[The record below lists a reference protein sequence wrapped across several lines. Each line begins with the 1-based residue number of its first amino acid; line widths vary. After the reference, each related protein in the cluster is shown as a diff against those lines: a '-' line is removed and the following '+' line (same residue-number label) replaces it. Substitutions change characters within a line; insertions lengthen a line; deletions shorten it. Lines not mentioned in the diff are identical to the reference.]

1 MENDDISEEDV
12 SKASEAYITFVQ
24 RFGEYIK
31 EMDPELWEKAR
42 EYALDFT
49 QIPGVKIELVDEDE
63 DEDGDDNHKH
73 GAD

>member
-63 DEDGDDNHKH
+63 DADGDDNHKH

>member
-63 DEDGDDNHKH
+63 DADGEDNHKH